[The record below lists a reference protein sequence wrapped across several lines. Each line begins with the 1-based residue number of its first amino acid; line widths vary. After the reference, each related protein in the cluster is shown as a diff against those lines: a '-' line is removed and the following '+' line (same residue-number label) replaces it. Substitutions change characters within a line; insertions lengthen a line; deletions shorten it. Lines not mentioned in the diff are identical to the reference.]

1 MDNKTIKKKT
11 EIAEIV
17 NIFKQNFEL
26 KSSEIDEKRLKL
38 LKKCIER
45 NEKIVITRMKL
56 ILSISMMN

>member
-26 KSSEIDEKRLKL
+26 KSSLMDEKRLKI